1 MSKRVLGAVALSAM
15 MAAMMAASANAQTL
29 RIGVIATLSGPQAP
43 LGQQIRDGFQAGID
57 SLGGKLGGLPVEVT
71 VIDDELKPDLA
82 VTKIRGYVE
91 SGKVDFVIGPV
102 FSVVKAAIFKPVTS
116 AGAFLISPNAGLSTF
131 AGKGCSKDLFVTSY
145 QNDQPHSVS
154 GQFATDQGYKKAFII
169 APNYQAGRD
178 ALNGFKSRYKGEV
191 VAEDYVPLTQMDL
204 QSEIAKIA
212 DAKPDVV
219 YVFLPGGLGIN
230 FVKQYRQAGL
240 DSIPVLSTFTV
251 DESTLPAEGDAAI
264 GFYSGT
270 NWAPNMDNAASK
282 AFVSAFEAKYKYVPA
297 TYAAQAYDTAL
308 LIDGAVKAVGG
319 TDHDKLRAALEKAP
333 FTSVRGSFKFGVNHY
348 PVQDFYLAK
357 VATRPDGKLETEI
370 QKKVLTADVD
380 PYAAECKMN

>member
-1 MSKRVLGAVALSAM
+1 MSKRALGAVALSVM
-15 MAAMMAASANAQTL
+15 MASAAHAQTL

-71 VIDDELKPDLA
+71 VIDDELKPDVA
-82 VTKIRGYVE
+82 VTKIRSYME
-91 SGKVDFVIGPV
+91 SGKVDFVVGPV

-116 AGAFLISPNAGLSTF
+116 GGAFLMSPNAGLSTF

-154 GQFATDQGYKKAFII
+154 GQFATDQGYKRAFII

-178 ALNGFKSRYKGEV
+178 ALTGFKSKYKGEV

-219 YVFLPGGLGIN
+219 FVFLPGGLGIN
-230 FVKQYRQAGL
+230 FVKQYRAAGL
-240 DSIPVLSTFTV
+240 DNIPVLSTFTV

-270 NWAPNMDNAASK
+270 NWAPNMDNAANK
-282 AFVSAFEAKYKYVPA
+282 AFVSAFEAKYHYVPA
-297 TYAAQAYDTAL
+297 TYAAQSYDTAL
-308 LIDGAVKAVGG
+308 LIDGAVKLAGG

-348 PVQDFYLAK
+348 PIQDFYLAK
-357 VATRPDGKLETEI
+357 VAKRPDGKLETEV

-380 PYAAECKMN
+380 PYAAECKMD

>member
-1 MSKRVLGAVALSAM
+1 MKQVLGAVALS
-15 MAAMMAASANAQTL
+15 MAVAAGAHAEGL
-29 RIGVIATLSGPQAP
+29 KIGVIATLSGPQAT
-43 LGQQIRDGFQAGID
+43 LGEQIRDGFQAGLD
-57 SLGGKLGGLPVEVT
+57 SLGGKLGGQTVDLT
-71 VIDDELKPDLA
+71 VIDDELKPDVA

-91 SGKVDFVIGPV
+91 GGKVDYVIGPV

-131 AGKGCSKDLFVTSY
+131 AGKGCSRDLFVTSY

-154 GQFATDQGYKKAFII
+154 GQFATDQGYKRAFII

-178 ALNGFKSRYKGEV
+178 ALTGFKSRYKGEV
-191 VAEDYVPLTQMDL
+191 VSEDYVPLAQMDL

-212 DAKPDVV
+212 AAKPDVV
-219 YVFLPGGLGIN
+219 FVFLPGGLGIN
-230 FVKQYRQAGL
+230 FVKQYKAAGL
-240 DSIPVLSTFTV
+240 TTIPVLSTFTV

-270 NWAPNMDNAASK
+270 NWAPNMDNPANK
-282 AFVSAFEAKYKYVPA
+282 KFVAAFEAKYKYVPG

-308 LIDGAVKAVGG
+308 LIDGAVRAAGG
-319 TDHDKLRAALEKAP
+319 TDHDKLRAAMEKAP
-333 FTSVRGSFKFGVNHY
+333 FESVRGSFKFGANHY
-348 PVQDFYLAK
+348 PVQDFYLAR
-357 VATRPDGKLETEI
+357 VAKRPDGKLQTEI

-380 PYAAECKMN
+380 TYAAECKM

>member
-1 MSKRVLGAVALSAM
+1 MNKCLWAAVALSVM
-15 MAAMMAASANAQTL
+15 MSAAAQAESL
-29 RIGVIATLSGPQAP
+29 KIGVIATLSGPQAP
-43 LGQQIRDGFQAGID
+43 LGKQVRDGFQAGID
-57 SLGGKLGGLPVEVT
+57 SLGGKLGGMSVDVT
-71 VIDDELKPDLA
+71 VIDDELKPDVA
-82 VTKIRGYVE
+82 VTKIRDYMQ
-91 SGKVDFVIGPV
+91 SGKVDFVVGPV
-102 FSVVKAAIFKPVTS
+102 FSVIKAAIFKPVTS

-154 GQFATDQGYKKAFII
+154 GQFATEQGYKRAFII

-178 ALNGFKSRYKGEV
+178 ALAGFKSRYKGHV
-191 VAEDYVPLTQMDL
+191 VAEDYVPLSQMDM

-219 YVFLPGGLGIN
+219 FVFLPGGLGIN
-230 FVKQYRQAGL
+230 FVKQYRAAGL

-270 NWAPNMDNAASK
+270 NWAPNMDNAASR
-282 AFVSAFEAKYKYVPA
+282 AFVSAFEAKYHYVPA
-297 TYAAQAYDTAL
+297 TYAAQAYDTAR

-333 FTSVRGSFKFGVNHY
+333 FTSVRGAFKFGVNHY
-348 PVQDFYLAK
+348 PVQDFYLARVVK
-357 VATRPDGKLETEI
+357 RPDGKLETEI
-370 QKKVLTADVD
+370 QKKVLTAAVD